1 MGRSRRH
8 ARSRGARVLGSARIT
23 VTLVLGL
30 LLLAGGSAYGAYRN
44 DAATSDRLLPGVKIG
59 GLDVGEMSRAEAIAA
74 VGREA
79 ESRLERQIQIAANDR
94 TWAVSGKTLGTTP
107 IIEPVVD
114 RALAANAGYSWPERV
129 FRRTFNR
136 SVAYAVDLRFR
147 PDAGRVRTYLEG
159 LAAEIAEEPT
169 NAQVDYENGEIV
181 LRKPAAGWTL
191 PVKEALRAVRRAL
204 AGGSETVQL
213 PVQRIEPE
221 VTREDLGHTIVVD
234 LSDLELTLYEGLKVD
249 RTYDVAAGSPSYPTP
264 PGEWEVI
271 DKVENPT
278 WTNPAPDGWG
288 KDLPLQIGPGPTNP
302 LGTRALYL
310 NSPGIRIHGTSA
322 SYSIGSYA
330 SHGCVRM
337 LMEDVEELFE
347 IVPIGTAVHIV
358 A

>member
-1 MGRSRRH
+1 
-8 ARSRGARVLGSARIT
+8 VLGSARIT
-23 VTLVLGL
+23 VTLVLGV
-30 LLLAGGSAYGAYRN
+30 LLLAGGGAYGAYRY

-74 VGREA
+74 VSREA
-79 ESRLERQIQIAANDR
+79 ESRLERHIQIAANDR

-136 SVAYAVDLRFR
+136 SVAYSVDLRFR
-147 PDAGRVRTYLEG
+147 PDAGRVRTYLAG

-169 NAQVDYENGEIV
+169 NAQVDYENGEVV
-181 LRKPAAGWTL
+181 LRRPAAGWTL

-234 LSDLELTLYEGLKVD
+234 LSDLELTLYDGLKID

-264 PGEWEVI
+264 PGEWEII

-358 A
+358 P